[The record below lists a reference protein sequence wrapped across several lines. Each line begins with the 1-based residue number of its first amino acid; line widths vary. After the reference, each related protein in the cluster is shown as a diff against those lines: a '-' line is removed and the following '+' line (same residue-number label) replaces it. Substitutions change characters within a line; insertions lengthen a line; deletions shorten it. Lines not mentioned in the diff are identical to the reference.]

1 MLPNWLIIFISFGYL
16 AILFAIAYYGD
27 MRAAKGR
34 SIISNAFIYSLSL
47 AVYCTAW
54 TFYGSVGRAANSGVG
69 FLPIYLGPTLVA
81 ALWWVVMRKI
91 IRISKKYRITSI
103 ADFIASRYGKSTLLG
118 GLVTIIAVFGI
129 IPYIALQLKAISTS
143 FQIISG
149 YPDVAMP
156 IHDHGFSISDST
168 LFIALILALFTILFG
183 TRHLDA
189 TERHEGLV
197 AAIAFESLVKLLA
210 FLMLGIFVTYG
221 LFNGFTDIFQ
231 RAATYENLKPLFG
244 FNENTGSLADW
255 TFLVLISMMAV
266 MFLPRQFQ
274 VTVIENVDE
283 KHLGKA
289 IWLFPLYLL
298 IINIFVLPIALGGK
312 MLFAGQNID
321 ADTFVLTL
329 PMLAEKP
336 WLTMLVFIGG
346 LSAATSM
353 VIVETTALSTMICND
368 LVMPAILRIKFLRL
382 SERVDLTRLL
392 LSIRRGS
399 IILVLLMGYLYFHTV
414 GEYFSLVSIGLTSFV
429 AVSQFAP
436 AIIGGIFWKQGTRT
450 GAISGLLLGFVIW
463 AFTLPFPSLIQSG
476 LFSERILTE
485 GLFGIQ
491 LFRPY
496 ELFGLSGY
504 TPISHSIFWSL
515 LLNTF
520 TYIIVSLFS
529 RQSGIELNQATL
541 FVDIFKHTG
550 GVEVSAIWRGT
561 ASASAREL
569 YELLRRFLGKRHTD
583 EVFTSYA
590 ETHRIDW
597 QQDITADTDFVN
609 HVEQVLAGAVGSA
622 TARGLIAAVV
632 KEKPLSLEAVM
643 EILNETQQVLEHSRE
658 LEEKSRELEATTAEL
673 QAANRRLQELD
684 RMKDDFIS
692 TVTHEL
698 RTPLTSVRAFSEILY
713 DNPELDL
720 AQRQHFLQIIIK
732 ESERLTR
739 LINQVLDL
747 QKMDTHTFEW
757 HISKVDLSA
766 VIRDAINATS
776 QLMAEKNI
784 RLVEEIPAEP
794 IYVHGDRDRLIQVML
809 NLISNAIKFC
819 DPDNGEIVIRLK
831 MLKDK
836 VQVDVKDN
844 GRGIPKKEQ
853 EAIFEKF
860 HQVHDGVGNQPGGSG
875 LGLTIT
881 KRIIEYHKGKIWVK
895 SQPGKGATFSFT
907 LALAASPHTIPLE
920 DEKSPTQ

>member
-16 AILFAIAYYGD
+16 ALLFAIAYYGD
-27 MRAAKGR
+27 MRAAKRR
-34 SIISNAFIYSLSL
+34 SIISNAIIYSLSL

-81 ALWWVVMRKI
+81 TLWWVVMRKI

-118 GLVTIIAVFGI
+118 GLVTVIAVFGI

-149 YPDVAMP
+149 YPNVAMP

-231 RAATYENLKPLFG
+231 RAATFDNLKPLFG

-274 VTVIENVDE
+274 VSVIENVDE

-298 IINIFVLPIALGGK
+298 IINIFVLPVALGGK
-312 MLFAGQNID
+312 MLFAGQNVD

-368 LVMPAILRIKFLRL
+368 LVMPSILRIKFLRL

-450 GAISGLLLGFVIW
+450 GAITGLLLGFLIW

-476 LFSERILTE
+476 IFSERILTE

-491 LFRPY
+491 LLRPY
-496 ELFGLSGY
+496 ALFGLSGY

-515 LLNTF
+515 LLNTSA
-520 TYIIVSLFS
+520 YLIVSLFS

-550 GVEVSAIWRGT
+550 GVEVSSIWRGT
-561 ASASAREL
+561 ASASARDL
-569 YELLRRFLGKRHTD
+569 HELLRRFLGKRRTD

-597 QQDITADTDFVN
+597 QQDLTADADFVN

-632 KEKPLSLEAVM
+632 KEKPLSLEEVM

-684 RMKDDFIS
+684 
-692 TVTHEL
+692 
-698 RTPLTSVRAFSEILY
+698 
-713 DNPELDL
+713 L

-757 HISKVDLSA
+757 HIGEVDLSA

-784 RLVEEIPAEP
+784 LLIEEIPAEAV
-794 IYVHGDRDRLIQVML
+794 YVHGDRDRLIQVML

-819 DPDNGEIVIRLK
+819 DPNNGEIVIRLK
-831 MLKDK
+831 THKNE

-860 HQVHDGVGNQPGGSG
+860 HQVRDGVGNQPGGSG

-881 KRIIEYHKGKIWVK
+881 KRIIDYHKGKIWVK

-907 LALAASPHTIPLE
+907 LALAESAQTIPIE